1 MDKIKFY
8 GTRGSCSL
16 TSEKYM
22 QFGGGTTCILFNFDK
37 THIMVDC
44 GSGIND
50 AIDDLKQI
58 DELHLLISHGHLDH
72 ISGITSLLSAFE
84 GKPLHIYGKSFDGVS
99 VKEVIDNVMSK
110 SLWPVRADT
119 YKNIVF
125 HEIVGDLKINDLIVE
140 NMDSNHPG
148 GCSLFRLNYGKES
161 IVTAFDFCHLGGYD
175 AKLIDFAN
183 GCTTLIYDGCF
194 SEKELGEKPTWGH
207 STPEA
212 GARIGKEIGCE
223 KVYITHFGIYDD
235 ETLSEWEKVSKS
247 IYKNVEF
254 ARAGSKNNKLEKV
267 VEIGTL
273 LSSEKDNDVLLLKV
287 VETSM
292 DITNADGGTLYLL
305 NDGKLDFKVLIN
317 RSKETCLISK
327 DSHLDIPSVDING
340 KNVCAAAA
348 RERKLINIADCYNDK
363 DYDFSG
369 AKKYDEMNTYLTK
382 SVLVIPL
389 IDEYDEIVGVLQLI
403 NSIDKKG
410 EIIPFKKDDEKTL
423 SALANQASMAIM
435 NSSYSQ
441 KINDLLYGFIKVM
454 SVGIDER
461 TPYNVNHTKNMVNF
475 AEKFFQYENA
485 NNGKYKVD
493 YNKSREILM
502 SIWLHDIGKILTP
515 LDIMNKDSRLGD
527 AINEVEN
534 RFKRRDLLLRLQF
547 AQKSIS
553 ELEYQAL
560 EKERVDQLVFVKLV
574 NKAGFLNDELKN
586 QLDELSKK
594 TYIELDGSEVPILT
608 SEEIY
613 QLNILK
619 GTLNRE
625 ERNIMEGHVSMT
637 QKFLSQL
644 KFPKHYSNIPVY
656 AGNHHEFLD
665 GTGYPNHLTEK
676 DLPWPCRLITIL
688 DIFEAL
694 TAKDR
699 PYKKPFTAEKAL
711 EILDDM
717 ANNGK
722 LDKEIISEFKN
733 AESWKE

>member
-1 MDKIKFY
+1 
-8 GTRGSCSL
+8 L

-22 QFGGGTTCILFNFDK
+22 QFGGGTTCILFNFDN

-50 AIDDLKQI
+50 AIDDLKEFN
-58 DELHLLISHGHLDH
+58 ELHLLISHGHLDH
-72 ISGITSLLSAFE
+72 ISGITSLLSSFE
-84 GKPLHIYGKSFDGVS
+84 GKPLHIYGKSFNGVT
-99 VKEVIDNVMSK
+99 VQEVIDNVMSK
-110 SLWPVRADT
+110 SLWPVRVNT
-119 YKNIVF
+119 YKNVIF
-125 HEIVGDLKINDLIVE
+125 HDIDKEFKVNNVVIN

-148 GCSLFRLNYGKES
+148 ECSLFRLDYKNES
-161 IVTAFDFCHLGGYD
+161 IVTAFDYCHLDGYD
-175 AKLIDFAN
+175 KKLIEFAKN
-183 GCTTLIYDGCF
+183 CTTLIYDGCF
-194 SEKELGEKPTWGH
+194 SEKELREKPSWGH
-207 STPEA
+207 STPED
-212 GARIGKEIGCE
+212 GARIGKEIGCQ
-223 KVYITHFGIYDD
+223 KVYITHYGVYDD
-235 ETLSEWEKVSKS
+235 ETLSKWEKVSKS
-247 IYKNVEF
+247 INENVIF
-254 ARAGSKNNKLEKV
+254 ARSGNNNNKLEKV

-273 LSSEKDNDVLLLKV
+273 LSSEKDNDALLFKV

-305 NDGKLDFKVLIN
+305 NEGKLDFKVLIN
-317 RSKETCLISK
+317 RSKKACLIGK
-327 DSHLDIPSVDING
+327 GSHLDIPSVDING

-348 RERKLINIADCYNDK
+348 RERKLINIPDCYNDK

-369 AKKYDEMNTYLTK
+369 AKKYDELNTYLTK

-403 NSIDKKG
+403 NSIDKNG
-410 EIIPFKKDDEKTL
+410 EIISFKKDDEKTL

-441 KINDLLYGFIKVM
+441 KINDLLYGFVKVM

-461 TPYNVNHTKNMVNF
+461 TPYNVNHTKNMVDF
-475 AEKFFQYENA
+475 AEKFFAYENE
-485 NNGKYKVD
+485 NNCKYKVD

-515 LDIMNKDSRLGD
+515 LDIMNKDSRLAELLND
-527 AINEVEN
+527 VEN
-534 RFKRRDLLLRLQF
+534 RYKRRDLLLRLQF
-547 AQKSIS
+547 AENKIT
-553 ELEYQAL
+553 ELEYQTL
-560 EKERVDQLVFVKLV
+560 EKERVDQLVFIKLV
-574 NKAGFLNDELKN
+574 NKAGFLTDDLKK
-586 QLDELSKK
+586 QLEEVSKK
-594 TYIELDGSEVPILT
+594 TYIELDGTETPILT
-608 SEEIY
+608 NQEIY
-613 QLNILK
+613 QLSIVK
-619 GTLNRE
+619 GTLNKE

-644 KFPKHYSNIPVY
+644 KFPKHYDNIPIY

-665 GTGYPNHLTEK
+665 GTGYPNHLTAK

-699 PYKKPFTAEKAL
+699 PYKKPFTPERAL

-722 LDKEIISEFKN
+722 LDKEIIAEFKL
-733 AESWKE
+733 ASPWKNNI